1 MAEMKKSANMNESDA
16 NKVLLDTEKKE
27 SIRPEMTSIQPK
39 NKDGTKPPLSPTPPP
54 LP

>member
-1 MAEMKKSANMNESDA
+1 MAEMKKSANMNENDT

-27 SIRPEMTSIQPK
+27 SIRPEMTSIRPK
-39 NKDGTKPPLSPTPPP
+39 IKMAQTSLQPP